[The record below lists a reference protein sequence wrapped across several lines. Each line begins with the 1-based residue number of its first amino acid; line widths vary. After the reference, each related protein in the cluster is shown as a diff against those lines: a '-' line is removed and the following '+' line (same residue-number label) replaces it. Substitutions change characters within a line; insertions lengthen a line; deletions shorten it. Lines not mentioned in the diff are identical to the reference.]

1 MKVILISDVKKQGK
15 KGEIIDVKDGYGK
28 FLINNHQAVLLTDTS
43 KNRLSKEKE
52 EAALLESQ
60 LISEAENI
68 ALKIKK
74 VKISFKVKTGAFDKV
89 FGSISTKQIASELNK
104 QGFNIDK
111 KQIVLDTPISS
122 LGFFDIEIVLHKK
135 VKTTV
140 KVEVVK

>member
-52 EAALLESQ
+52 EAALYESQ
-60 LISEAENI
+60 LVSEAKNVAE
-68 ALKIKK
+68 KIKK
-74 VKISFKVKTGAFDKV
+74 VKVSFKVKTGALDKV

-104 QGFNIDK
+104 KGFNIDK

-122 LGFFDIEIVLHKK
+122 LGFFDVEIVLHKN

>member
-68 ALKIKK
+68 ASKIKK

-122 LGFFDIEIVLHKK
+122 LGFFDVEIVLHKK